1 MPPPHAVLLGKERDR
16 WPLEARLICA
26 AHDGSVRKIKKTA
39 KELDVH
45 GHGIPATVA
54 STTNMGMNMLDIS
67 PSRITATIF
76 TKRCTSIQVEYIQQS
91 KVTRL
96 KSRVHDICFRRSVPS
111 LQTNQYYHYKKE
123 VQRLPCSKFKSLV
136 L

>member
-1 MPPPHAVLLGKERDR
+1 
-16 WPLEARLICA
+16 
-26 AHDGSVRKIKKTA
+26 
-39 KELDVH
+39 
-45 GHGIPATVA
+45 
-54 STTNMGMNMLDIS
+54 MGMNMLDIS

-91 KVTRL
+91 NVTCL